1 MSPIYLKSAVKF
13 YKVVKLIFPL
23 AGNGSSDEVCAKA
36 DVGGVGET
44 ERGGGH
50 SVDWVGCGKSTKV
63 VVLEELGLCFPLA
76 VNNRVVGK
84 GQTSHLQSSS
94 IGGGGDNATSG
105 VSSENL
111 SNSVGLSLCFP
122 LAVDN
127 RGGVTKSW
135 NNSSVREAG
144 NLESTVVGGGGDD
157 TTIGG
162 SCQHLANCVWL
173 GITVNGNSQRNN
185 DKSSHGDRLRFS

>member
-1 MSPIYLKSAVKF
+1 MSPIYLKTAVKF

-23 AGNGSSDEVCAKA
+23 AGNGSADEVCAKA

-50 SVDWVGCGKSTKV
+50 SVHWVGCGKSTKV

-111 SNSVGLSLCFP
+111 
-122 LAVDN
+122 
-127 RGGVTKSW
+127 
-135 NNSSVREAG
+135 
-144 NLESTVVGGGGDD
+144 
-157 TTIGG
+157 
-162 SCQHLANCVWL
+162 ANCVWL
-173 GITVNGNSQRNN
+173 GITMNGNSQRNN
-185 DKSSHGDRLRFS
+185 NKSSHGDRPR